1 LRQIPSR
8 PIWQK
13 FLRSSPAANEN
24 GRVEMKI
31 LLSGICGFAGS
42 TIAHGLLDQDSAL
55 ELIGLDNLS
64 RAGSHLNIE
73 PLRQR
78 GVKLIHADLRSPSD
92 LESIAKV
99 DWIIDAAANPSV
111 LAGIDGA
118 TSRQVIEHNLYG
130 TVNLLEL
137 AKRHRAG
144 FILLSTSR
152 VYSIRSLADIP
163 VVALDDRFGPDCS
176 TVLPQGVSSRGIAEN
191 FATTPPLSLYG
202 SSKLTSEFLALEYGE
217 MFEFPVW
224 INRCGVLAG
233 AGQFGRADQ
242 GIFSFWINAYL
253 RRTPLRYIGFDGR
266 GHQTRDCLH
275 PRDLLPVFQKQF
287 SSAGKGKPR
296 TMNFGGGTA
305 NSMSLAQLSAWCAQ
319 RFGLHQVAIDPKP
332 RPFDVPWLVLDSSLA
347 EEIWSWRPTTS
358 REAILDEIAGHAEAH
373 PGWLEMSAAL

>member
-1 LRQIPSR
+1 
-8 PIWQK
+8 
-13 FLRSSPAANEN
+13 
-24 GRVEMKI
+24 MKI

-42 TIAHGLLDQDSAL
+42 TIAHGLLDHDSAL
-55 ELIGLDNLS
+55 ELIGLDNFS

-78 GVKLIHADLRSPSD
+78 RVKLIHADLRSPSD

-111 LAGIDGA
+111 LAGIAGA

-137 AKRHRAG
+137 AKRHSAG

-152 VYSIRSLADIP
+152 VYSIKSLADIP
-163 VVALDDRFGPDCS
+163 VVAMDDRFGPDCS
-176 TVLPQGVSSRGIAEN
+176 AVLPQGVSSRGIAEN

-202 SSKLTSEFLALEYGE
+202 SSKLTSECLALEYGE

-253 RRTPLRYIGFDGR
+253 RRAPLRYIGFDGR

-275 PRDLLPVFQKQF
+275 PRDLLAVLQKQF
-287 SSAGKGKPR
+287 SSGGKEKPR
-296 TMNFGGGTA
+296 TMNFGGGTE
-305 NSMSLAQLSAWCAQ
+305 NSMSLAQLSAWCAK
-319 RFGLHQVAIDPKP
+319 RFGLHQVASDPKP

-347 EEIWSWRPTTS
+347 EETWGWRPTTS
-358 REAILDEIAGHAEAH
+358 QEAILDEIAGHAEAH